1 MRRLIGFGC
10 VAALAVA
17 ASARVDAQPAPAGSP
32 PGDGSA
38 GSAAT
43 LAAATPPAPP
53 APAPAPEP
61 EPHHFDVRAHAL
73 VLPPFQLHG
82 FVSEGGFVST
92 ANDYIGASSRG
103 SVEFFEAGLNVQA
116 DVADRLRAGIQ
127 IFGRDVGQFR
137 DLPPRIDWAY
147 LDYHWRDWLGL
158 RAGIIKMP
166 YGLYNEYADID
177 SARTAILMPQSVYPL
192 RDRSA
197 LLAETGFSIYGHKRL
212 GDGAG
217 ALDYQALLGTLNVP
231 ANALE
236 IIGATL
242 DDVDTKYVTGAQL
255 FWRAP
260 LEGLRI
266 GSTWLRTSIDFKL
279 HLDPATTS
287 ELISMGLVPMDFDGK
302 LVISQR
308 PDTLWIASA
317 EYTRENWLFAA
328 EYARWYTRQVSTL
341 PDLLPTQNTKNE
353 RFYALASHRFTP
365 EWELGGYYS
374 VLYADADDR
383 SGDNSKFAKPY
394 LAWQRDAAATLRF
407 DVNEHWLWKVE
418 AHFIDGTADL
428 FASENAK
435 PERYWG
441 LFLFKTTVTF

>member
-1 MRRLIGFGC
+1 MRRQLSLGC
-10 VAALAVA
+10 IAAVA
-17 ASARVDAQPAPAGSP
+17 VTVSAVVHAQPAPAESP
-32 PGDGSA
+32 PADA
-38 GSAAT
+38 GSGSSAAPT
-43 LAAATPPAPP
+43 PPPAPP
-53 APAPAPEP
+53 APRPIEVHTPTFA
-61 EPHHFDVRAHAL
+61 
-73 VLPPFQLHG
+73 LPPYQIHG

-92 ANDYIGASSRG
+92 ANDYIGMSSRG

-116 DVADRLRAGIQ
+116 EVADRLRAGIQ

-147 LDYHWRDWLGL
+147 LDYHWRDELGL

-177 SARTAILMPQSVYPL
+177 SARTAILMPQAVYPL

-197 LLAETGFSIYGHKRL
+197 LLAETGFSLYGHKRL
-212 GDGAG
+212 GQAG
-217 ALDYQALLGTLNVP
+217 ALDYQAWLGTLNVP

-236 IIGATL
+236 VVGATL
-242 DDVDTKYVTGAQL
+242 DGIDTKYVTGAQL
-255 FWRAP
+255 FWRPP
-260 LEGLRI
+260 LEGLRV

-287 ELISMGLVPMDFDGK
+287 QLISMGLVPMDFDGS

-341 PDLLPTQNTKNE
+341 PDLLPEQDSKNE
-353 RFYALASHRFTP
+353 RFYALATHRFTP

-374 VLYADADDR
+374 VLFADADDR

-394 LAWQRDAAATLRF
+394 NAWQRDAAATLRF

-428 FASENAK
+428 FASENPK